1 MAAHE
6 NSQPLFL
13 REAAA
18 TPGKKVLLVEGTGDV
33 SFLTLMLDKPPLREE
48 NILADWVI
56 APAGGKE
63 AVLRLLKE
71 QPELHGMVD
80 RDAWDEKECA
90 QKLKEYKTLHILPR
104 FCIENFLI
112 CPDELSS
119 AIPAF
124 RELAPIITREIPNAV
139 RHACL
144 WRAAQPLYEE
154 LLQAGFNRAL
164 LYYPPPDETEMKRLL
179 GDWQQLLSPENVR
192 LRMDEAQRQMA
203 GSSPHDL
210 LARFTHGKV
219 FWRGC
224 VELLASRV
232 FPGLKSDELRRTVYR
247 RLPLPKDLEEFL
259 REIFLARG
267 SAPRPRQR
275 DISL

>member
-1 MAAHE
+1 MAANE
-6 NSQPLFL
+6 NSPALFL
-13 REAAA
+13 RETAA
-18 TPGKKVLLVEGTGDV
+18 TPGKQVLLVEGTGDV
-33 SFLTLMLDKPPLREE
+33 SFLTLMLDKPPLRDE
-48 NILADWVI
+48 NILAGWVI
-56 APAGGKE
+56 APAGGKD

-71 QPELHGMVD
+71 RPGLHAMVD

-90 QKLKEYKTLHILPR
+90 AKQREYKTLHILPR

-112 CPDELSS
+112 CPDELEN

-124 RELAPIITREIPNAV
+124 AQLAPIITREIPSAA

-164 LYYPPPDETEMKRLL
+164 LHYPPPSEPEMKELL
-179 GDWQQLLSPENVR
+179 FSWQQLLGPENVR
-192 LRMDEAQRQMA
+192 RRMDEAARDMA
-203 GSSPHDL
+203 NASPHEL

-224 VELLASRV
+224 VEPLAARV
-232 FPGLKSDELRRTVYR
+232 FPGLKNDELRRAVYR
-247 RLPLPKDLEEFL
+247 RLPLPKDLEDFL
-259 REIFLARG
+259 RGIFL
-267 SAPRPRQR
+267 S
-275 DISL
+275 I

>member
-1 MAAHE
+1 MAANE
-6 NSQPLFL
+6 NAPALFL
-13 REAAA
+13 RETAA
-18 TPGKKVLLVEGTGDV
+18 TPGKKVLFVEGTGDV

-56 APAGGKE
+56 APAGGKD

-71 QPELHGMVD
+71 QPTLHGMVD

-90 QKLKEYKTLHILPR
+90 KKQQEYKTLHILPR

-112 CPDELSS
+112 CPDELAG

-124 RELAPIITREIPNAV
+124 RELAPIITREVPNAV

-164 LYYPPPDETEMKRLL
+164 LHYPPPDEPEMKRLL
-179 GDWQQLLSPENVR
+179 GDWQQLLGPENVR
-192 LRMDEAQRQMA
+192 VRMDEALRQMDGA
-203 GSSPHDL
+203 SPHDL

-224 VELLASRV
+224 VEALAARV
-232 FPGLKSDELRRTVYR
+232 FPGLKSDELRRAVYR
-247 RLPLPKDLEEFL
+247 RVPLPKDLEAFL
-259 REIFLARG
+259 RGIFLG
-267 SAPRPRQR
+267 K
-275 DISL
+275 